1 MTQEQLN
8 TYLEVKQTIDRMI
21 SFIDKYDLMLFEDR
35 LQEKIMAPL
44 LDDGFQQDD
53 IELLLRIIV
62 SNALS
67 NTPKLS
73 EAL

>member
-8 TYLEVKQTIDRMI
+8 TYLEVKQTIDRMV